1 MDSYS
6 LYDLNEYIK
15 RVIALNFSEAIWVH
29 AEISQANEKNGQYYI
44 SLIQKEE
51 DGEKI
56 IAHSNAV
63 IWYKT
68 FLFLQKKLGKLVHS
82 LLDTGTEVRLKV
94 KIDFNERYGLKLVI
108 EDIDPKYTLGQIEL
122 RRQAII
128 EQLENEGLTGLNER
142 IALPSVI
149 QHIAVISSATA
160 AGYLDFCKQ
169 IEQNRYGYAYQLTLF
184 PATVQGHKAKAEVTR
199 AIQAANQDSR
209 FDCIVI
215 VRGGGS
221 KLDLS
226 AFDDYDIGKMIA
238 RSTLPVLTGIGHQ
251 IDNTVADLVAHSSI
265 KTPTAVADFLV
276 EHNVAWES
284 SLLEL
289 EYAII
294 QSTKGILKEQEF
306 SLHQI
311 ESDLNSTTRI
321 MLTQAAH
328 RLESMQQA
336 IANTTTQLIQ
346 HNHVKLENI
355 KQSIHLLDP
364 VNVLKRGFAMIKQHD
379 KYISSTTEI
388 DYKDSITVSLLDGDI
403 NANPIKKK

>member
-1 MDSYS
+1 LDSYS

-94 KIDFNERYGLKLVI
+94 RIDYNERYGLKLVI

-122 RRQAII
+122 RRQAIV
-128 EQLENEGLTGLNER
+128 EQLESEGLTSLNEQ
-142 IALPSVI
+142 IALPSVMK
-149 QHIAVISSATA
+149 HIAVISSATA

-169 IEQNRYGYAYQLTLF
+169 LEHNRYGYTFRLSLF
-184 PATVQGHKAKAEVTR
+184 PATLQGHRTKAEVSR
-199 AIQAANQDSR
+199 AIQSANQDSS

-238 RSTLPVLTGIGHQ
+238 RSTLPVFTGIGHQ
-251 IDNTVADLVAHSSI
+251 IDNTVADLVAHTSI
-265 KTPTAVADFLV
+265 KTPTAAADYLV
-276 EHNVAWES
+276 EHNMAWES
-284 SLLEL
+284 GLLDL
-289 EYAII
+289 EHTLEQAARGMIR
-294 QSTKGILKEQEF
+294 EQEF
-306 SLHQI
+306 TLQRLK
-311 ESDLNSTTRI
+311 SDLNSSAKI
-321 MLTQAAH
+321 MLGQGSH
-328 RLESMQQA
+328 DISSIQRA
-336 IANTTTQLIQ
+336 ISNATKQLI
-346 HNHVKLENI
+346 HNQSLRLKNI
-355 KQSIHLLDP
+355 GQSISLLDP
-364 VNVLKRGFAMIKQHD
+364 VNVLKRGFAMIRQHD
-379 KYISSTTEI
+379 KFISSTTEI
-388 DYKDSITVSLLDGDI
+388 DYKEHITVSLLDGHI
-403 NANPIKKK
+403 EAKPIKKN